1 MSTYIPNT
9 ERQKLFYSMAKSR
22 MEEIGL
28 EFTDE
33 QADQMGDFINGI
45 VLLVEAIQ
53 RDCICQRIREMSK
66 GE

>member
-1 MSTYIPNT
+1 MSTYIPNI
-9 ERQKLFYSMAKSR
+9 ERQKVFNSIARSR

-28 EFTDE
+28 QFTDE

-53 RDCICQRIREMSK
+53 KDCICQRIREMK
-66 GE
+66 